1 MSLKQCLN
9 VIYRILQMI
18 KKKSDVKYYNLNEYS
33 MSQVFYFD
41 DVPLI

>member
-18 KKKSDVKYYNLNEYS
+18 KKKVMWKYYNLNEFS
-33 MSQVFYFD
+33 VSQVFYSD